1 MAPAVAFA
9 RGCAHRGRFMPPF
22 TVIHTADWHLG
33 VRLHDL
39 DRSAE
44 HAAFLEWLT
53 RQVQTERASLL
64 VIAGDVFDSANPP
77 QSALRMWYDFLA
89 TLRRECPD
97 CQVVATAGNHDS
109 PHVLEAARAPL
120 SGMGVFICGEMPDE
134 AHDCLRVY
142 PDSSGAPALVVA
154 AVPFLRDRDLRTPD
168 GELSA
173 AAVQEQLREG
183 IRRRYA
189 AVARAAEDWKAQG
202 CAALCMGHLTV
213 AGSEV
218 SDSERDIH
226 IGNLGATG
234 SDVFSPSFDYV
245 ALGHLHRPQRAGA
258 DHIRYSGSPIPLSFS
273 EWRDAKEV
281 RLLTFEG
288 GRLTGSRGLP
298 VPCARPLLR
307 LTTSAECL
315 EASVASLAL
324 PDSPHPAWLEVTVDA
339 TSEPA
344 ALLAER
350 IQNALA
356 GRPAA
361 AVAIR
366 RAAAAAPAAAEEAA
380 PALHD
385 LTPPEVFDALLASA
399 ALPEDETE
407 ELRLVFRQLLDRHH
421 ESSAI
426 AP

>member
-1 MAPAVAFA
+1 
-9 RGCAHRGRFMPPF
+9 MPPF

-44 HAAFLEWLT
+44 HAAFLAWLI
-53 RQVQTERASLL
+53 QQIKAEAAHLL

-89 TLRRECPD
+89 TLRRECPH
-97 CQVVATAGNHDS
+97 CEVVATAGNHDS

-120 SGMGVFICGEMPDE
+120 SGMGVFICGEMPDD
-134 AHDCLRVY
+134 ARDCLRVY
-142 PDSSGAPALVVA
+142 PDNTGAPALVVA
-154 AVPFLRDRDLRTPD
+154 AVPFLRDRDLRSPG

-173 AAVQEQLREG
+173 GAVQEQLREG
-183 IRRRYA
+183 IRQRYA
-189 AVARAAEDWKAQG
+189 AVAEAVAPLKAQG
-202 CAALCMGHLTV
+202 GAVLCMGHLTV

-234 SDVFSPSFDYV
+234 SDVFSPGFDYV
-245 ALGHLHRPQRAGA
+245 ALGHLHRPQQAGA
-258 DHIRYSGSPIPLSFS
+258 EHIRYSGSPIPLSFS
-273 EWRDAKEV
+273 EWRDAKQV
-281 RLLTFEG
+281 RRLSFAG
-288 GRLTGSRGLP
+288 GRLMESRALP

-307 LTTSAECL
+307 VSTTAELL
-315 EASVASLAL
+315 EASLQSLTL
-324 PDSPHPAWLEVTVDA
+324 PPSPPSPQPAWLEVTVAA

-350 IQNALA
+350 IQKALA
-356 GRPAA
+356 GRPAS

-366 RAAAAAPAAAEEAA
+366 RAAAAAQTAAEEIA

-385 LTPPEVFDALLASA
+385 LTPPEVFEALLASA
-399 ALPEDETE
+399 AVPEDEAE
-407 ELRLVFRQLLDRHH
+407 ELRLTFQQLLERHH
-421 ESSAI
+421 EAAAVAS
-426 AP
+426 